1 MHGGRSLVSLPDTP
15 QTVHYRADVP
25 RIEPTDRDRPAAVL
39 PKARRRSTPT
49 AIAQTTRR
57 GPHPAK
63 ILVVG
68 DHPMLGWG
76 SGVEI
81 SSLPGRLADR
91 IQADTSRGV
100 EIDLRVGPDVTIP
113 ASVRMMGQIRL
124 WRYSAVIIAFDPGR
138 SWRRQLTGHWRR
150 HLGRML
156 DILQSETSFLTQVVV
171 LSTTHPE
178 DADWSTS
185 VRDACA
191 AICERH
197 ERTVLVELNAGHG
210 IGNRTESWSDAV
222 AAELL
227 PHLTDVPVEAVDSDH
242 GAEAEDRRVRAL
254 HATGV
259 LDTAE
264 DEGLDSIVEQ
274 ARKLFNARA
283 AELNFIDRDR
293 QWTKAANGIP
303 RGQLPRTLSLCNI
316 TLEQPEG
323 LIVGDGRH
331 DERIREHPFVAGAPG
346 IRFYAGIPVESPDGQ
361 RIGSLCVWDLEPHE
375 TSDSDVQALR
385 ELAVHAQRQL
395 ARRPTR

>member
-1 MHGGRSLVSLPDTP
+1 M
-15 QTVHYRADVP
+15 
-25 RIEPTDRDRPAAVL
+25 I
-39 PKARRRSTPT
+39 
-49 AIAQTTRR
+49 
-57 GPHPAK
+57 
-63 ILVVG
+63 G
-68 DHPMLGWG
+68 DDPMLGWG

-91 IQADTSRGV
+91 LQAETGRGV
-100 EIDLRVGPDVTIP
+100 EIDLRVGPDMTIP
-113 ASVRMMGQIRL
+113 ASVRTLGQARL

-138 SWRRQLTGHWRR
+138 SWRRQMTGHWRR

-156 DILQSETSFLTQVVV
+156 DVLQSETSFLTHIAV
-171 LSTTHPE
+171 LSTARPD
-178 DADWSTS
+178 DADWSAP

-191 AICERH
+191 AVCEIH
-197 ERTVLVELNAGHG
+197 ERTVLVELNAGQRT
-210 IGNRTESWSDAV
+210 GNRTESWSDAV
-222 AAELL
+222 AVELL
-227 PHLTDVPVEAVDSDH
+227 PHLADFPVEAVDSV
-242 GAEAEDRRVRAL
+242 GSAETEDRRVRAL

-264 DEGLDSIVEQ
+264 DEGFDSIVER
-274 ARKLFNARA
+274 ARKLFDARA

-316 TLEQPEG
+316 TLQQPEG
-323 LIVGDGRH
+323 LIVGDGRQ

-375 TSDSDVQALR
+375 TSEADVQALR
-385 ELAVHAQRQL
+385 ELAVHAQREL
-395 ARRPTR
+395 ARHSTR